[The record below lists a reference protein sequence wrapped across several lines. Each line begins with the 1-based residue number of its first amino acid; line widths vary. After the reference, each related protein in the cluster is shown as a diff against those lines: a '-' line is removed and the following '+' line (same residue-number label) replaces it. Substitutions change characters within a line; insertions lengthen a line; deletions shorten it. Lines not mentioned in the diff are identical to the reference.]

1 MPSKK
6 NKSRKEIPD
15 KIPSANTSHQ
25 KKLPEKSSDE
35 NRYEGYDE
43 ERTSYN
49 TGYESDYDV
58 DENDIKQRSEEYNNY
73 DSGNAEKI
81 SKKL

>member
-1 MPSKK
+1 
-6 NKSRKEIPD
+6 
-15 KIPSANTSHQ
+15 
-25 KKLPEKSSDE
+25 LPEKSSDE
-35 NRYEGYDE
+35 NRYKGYDE
-43 ERTSYN
+43 ERTTYN

-73 DSGNAEKI
+73 GSGNAEKI